1 MAIFRDTPYGNSNFL
16 VDLGAGDPQA
26 VQAGFAEVLL
36 PDAAVDLIEYRN
48 GNERES
54 GARKIPGRAKYSNVV
69 LKRGVIGS
77 LDLYQWLDQVRNG
90 DVGARRT
97 VAIHLLNED
106 RSATV
111 LTWRLLRAFPAR
123 YAFSNLDARGEEPL
137 LEILELAYERLE
149 ME

>member
-1 MAIFRDTPYGNSNFL
+1 MAILRDTPYGNCNFL
-16 VDLGAGDPQA
+16 VDLGTGDPRT

-36 PDAAVDLIEYRN
+36 PDASLDVIEYRN

-54 GARKIPGRAKYSNVV
+54 GARKIPGRAKYSNAV

-106 RSATV
+106 RSATA
-111 LTWRLLRAFPAR
+111 LTWKLLRAFPVS
-123 YAFSNLDARGEEPL
+123 YTFSNLDARGEAPL
-137 LEILELAYERLE
+137 LEMLELAYERLE

>member
-90 DVGARRT
+90 DIGARRT

-137 LEILELAYERLE
+137 LEMLELAYERLE

>member
-1 MAIFRDTPYGNSNFL
+1 MSRSPGSAAPS
-16 VDLGAGDPQA
+16 DPQA

-36 PDAAVDLIEYRN
+36 PDASIDLIEFRN

-90 DVGARRT
+90 DLGARRT
-97 VAIHLLNED
+97 VTIHLLNED

-111 LTWRLLRAFPAR
+111 LTWKLLRAFPVS
-123 YAFSNLDARGEEPL
+123 YTFSNLDARGEAPL
-137 LEILELAYERLE
+137 LEMLELAYERLE

>member
-1 MAIFRDTPYGNSNFL
+1 MAIFRDTPYGNCNFL
-16 VDLGAGDPQA
+16 VDLGMGDPHA

-36 PDAAVDLIEYRN
+36 PDASLDVIEYRN

-54 GARKIPGRAKYSNVV
+54 GARKIPGRARYSNAV

-111 LTWRLLRAFPAR
+111 LTWKLLRAFPVS
-123 YAFSNLDARGEEPL
+123 YTFSNLDARGEAPL
-137 LEILELAYERLE
+137 LEMLELAYERLE

>member
-90 DVGARRT
+90 DIGARRT

-111 LTWRLLRAFPAR
+111 LTWRLLRAFPVR

>member
-1 MAIFRDTPYGNSNFL
+1 MAIIRDTPYGNCNFL
-16 VDLGAGDPQA
+16 VDLGSGDPQA

-36 PDAAVDLIEYRN
+36 PEASVEAIEYRN
-48 GNERES
+48 GNEKES
-54 GARKIPGRAKYSNVV
+54 GTRKIPGRASYANAV

-97 VAIHLLNED
+97 VVIQLLNED

-111 LTWRLLRAFPAR
+111 LTWKLRRAFPVR
-123 YAFSNLDARGEEPL
+123 YAFSNLDARGQESL

>member
-1 MAIFRDTPYGNSNFL
+1 MAIFRDTPYGNCNFL
-16 VDLGAGDPQA
+16 VDLGIGDPHA

-36 PDAAVDLIEYRN
+36 PEASVDVIEYRN
-48 GNERES
+48 GNEKES
-54 GARKIPGRAKYSNVV
+54 GARKIPGRARYSNVV

-77 LDLYQWLDQVRNG
+77 LDLYQWLDEVRDG

-97 VAIHLLNED
+97 VVIHLLNED

-111 LTWRLLRAFPAR
+111 LTWKLVRAFPVS
-123 YAFSNLDARGEEPL
+123 YTFSNLDARGQEPL
-137 LEILELAYERLE
+137 LEMLELAYERLE

>member
-16 VDLGAGDPQA
+16 VDLGVGDPHA

-36 PDAAVDLIEYRN
+36 PDAGVDVIEYRN
-48 GNERES
+48 GNEKES
-54 GARKIPGRAKYSNVV
+54 GARKIPGRAKYSNVI

-90 DVGARRT
+90 EVGARRT

-111 LTWRLLRAFPAR
+111 LTWKLLRAFPVS
-123 YAFSNLDARGEEPL
+123 YTFSNLDARGEAPL
-137 LEILELAYERLE
+137 LEMLELAYERLE